1 MDETSISTFS
11 KIPTSEIFDQITFK
25 SKKKRHDHHG
35 FAQQTFFKL
44 PSTDMDEDCSHGSKM
59 DNEFECFLFLQ
70 ISMPTFLFVLFFFH
84 FILFS
89 LFFFFF
95 FSSQWM
101 KYYEYR
107 GPSKSRLIHEIIR
120 ENEVTALN
128 RSTSTSIE
136 RDRGFMATKRCDVPF
151 SPPSDDVDTEEYKKC
166 HPRNSKKTHRART

>member
-1 MDETSISTFS
+1 MIIMVSPNRPFS
-11 KIPTSEIFDQITFK
+11 SCRALTWTKIVVMVQKWIMN
-25 SKKKRHDHHG
+25 
-35 FAQQTFFKL
+35 L
-44 PSTDMDEDCSHGSKM
+44 
-59 DNEFECFLFLQ
+59 N
-70 ISMPTFLFVLFFFH
+70 VFFFYKFQCQH
-84 FILFS
+84 FCSSFFFFISFFS
-89 LFFFFF
+89 LSFFFFF
-95 FSSQWM
+95 
-101 KYYEYR
+101 EYR